1 MDGALVKLD
10 RTTYAE
16 AIRAGFHYLLSRH
29 DDVFETGGALYESA
43 GKLDAARRHY
53 ETALERRPG
62 DPRLLAHRR
71 RVLEALERRVPSDG
85 KR

>member
-29 DDVFETGGALYESA
+29 DDVFAIGQGLWSPWYVGATMRD
-43 GKLDAARRHY
+43 LDTEFGA
-53 ETALERRPG
+53 
-62 DPRLLAHRR
+62 D
-71 RVLEALERRVPSDG
+71 RVIDTPVS
-85 KR
+85 